1 MALPAGLGDRIRHM
15 AYQKLWI
22 SLIIKSI
29 TLSIVMLDMNMYI
42 IVDQF
47 IFKIISFDNIERL
60 AQPMC

>member
-1 MALPAGLGDRIRHM
+1 
-15 AYQKLWI
+15 
-22 SLIIKSI
+22 
-29 TLSIVMLDMNMYI
+29 MLDMNMYI